1 MRFHLTAD
9 LHSHTVH
16 GEVRGVSPHLLP
28 CGLSGQL
35 VCQLME
41 SLLSLPPD
49 SRGLQTLSGTGI
61 QVGQW
66 FRSLCLTSS
75 ANLPTEPSLR
85 PSSVFLTAPGSTQPH
100 LHGRGLG
107 RLAGGPRGPPLLLLN
122 QVPLKPDPRVR
133 DTLFVSS
140 LSAPG
145 RDDPNFLPPPPRM
158 QQVQLTR

>member
-75 ANLPTEPSLR
+75 ANLPTEPSPPLICLSDCTWKHTASSSWQGLR
-85 PSSVFLTAPGSTQPH
+85 EARRRAQGTPFAPFEPGSPEARPQ
-100 LHGRGLG
+100 GQRY
-107 RLAGGPRGPPLLLLN
+107 PLCIK
-122 QVPLKPDPRVR
+122 PLC
-133 DTLFVSS
+133 
-140 LSAPG
+140 
-145 RDDPNFLPPPPRM
+145 
-158 QQVQLTR
+158 TRTG